1 MLQTVQDKAIK
12 GVQKVKNFIPGLED
26 VHFLSQS
33 LPNDASIKRLRELQ
47 EKFVG
52 GEKKND
58 QKLIKKRKARKT
70 YALSEREKL
79 AKTAKKMDDD
89 GIMVKV

>member
-33 LPNDASIKRLRELQ
+33 LPNDVSVKRLRELQ

-52 GEKKND
+52 GEKND